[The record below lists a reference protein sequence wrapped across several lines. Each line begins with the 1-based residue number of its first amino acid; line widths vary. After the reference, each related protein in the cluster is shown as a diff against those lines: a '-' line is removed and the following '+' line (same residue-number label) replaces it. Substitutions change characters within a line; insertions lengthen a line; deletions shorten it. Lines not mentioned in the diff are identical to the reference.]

1 MRYEYATV
9 DPDKTESAKATLIAQ
24 ASRAGNDIV
33 GFHVF
38 TTSSYPKLQI
48 HDATRGIEHTII
60 WGFTTQRELDA
71 AASGS

>member
-9 DPDKTESAKATLIAQ
+9 DSGKVESAKASLIAQ

-38 TTSSYPKLQI
+38 TTDGYPKLQV
-48 HDATRGIEHTII
+48 HDATKGVEHTIV
-60 WGFTTQRELDA
+60 WGFTTQAELDRA
-71 AASGS
+71 KSV